1 MPRRLEVD
9 KVDESARATH
19 RLVTPSTPEA
29 QRPGSRNLVPTWV
42 LACDSQ
48 CSASASSCSTRLPEG
63 FLASLVAVSRSG
75 SAWPRGARGATC
87 CCQQVE
93 WVVDELRN
101 LGSEHRKMNKMTPAE
116 RRAYL
121 RTAVRRVRRTAV
133 RSCSTPFLLSSNQ
146 ERQRKQQRTMLSS
159 RDVIDTV
166 HPAIPH
172 LRPRREAL
180 SSPCSLPCVSV
191 CTDIAPRS
199 HRVVQLRR
207 SGQY

>member
-1 MPRRLEVD
+1 
-9 KVDESARATH
+9 
-19 RLVTPSTPEA
+19 
-29 QRPGSRNLVPTWV
+29 
-42 LACDSQ
+42 
-48 CSASASSCSTRLPEG
+48 
-63 FLASLVAVSRSG
+63 
-75 SAWPRGARGATC
+75 
-87 CCQQVE
+87 
-93 WVVDELRN
+93 
-101 LGSEHRKMNKMTPAE
+101 MTPAE

-121 RTAVRRVRRTAV
+121 RTAMRRVRRTAV

-207 SGQY
+207 SGQEIECRQLRFHCDRGDLDEQHVTFGVEVLVARRTEQRYPRAVKLRKPYRCLPRDSASEACLRRSAFEHMLASYKFQCFGRSQARAPEVAAHHLAVSWHAPNMPHAALAARA